1 MIDFVDLERHFA
13 PIYKDKDAELNWSL
27 HLGRKYGNWLNWE
40 ELLKRRR
47 VVLLAEALCGKTKE
61 LEQRALMLRGQ
72 AHPAFYVRIED
83 LIDHG
88 FIAALRRE
96 DAQLFDAWK
105 QSETGDAWFFL
116 DSVDEAR
123 INNKSFP
130 SALRTLSNELGNDS
144 LNRAFIIVSCRVS
157 DWKGKSDR
165 EAIETEL
172 PFVNNLACHD
182 RDEILLGP
190 IFDKH
195 TIKTHTTILDE
206 VPRPSDLL
214 VVQLVPLTDDQK
226 LKMADAAKID
236 GRALLR
242 AINQSGLDAMAE
254 RPGDF
259 IDLIGYWAEHSRL
272 DSLIE
277 MTAAGV
283 RRKLREENQHRAG
296 LLSPERAMDGARR
309 LAAALVF
316 AKTFALKA
324 PGQEPDLTLSKGAI
338 NPSDIL
344 HDWQPHEVNALLRTG
359 VFAPST
365 YGRIKFHHRTTQ
377 EFLAAC
383 WLRTLLE
390 HNCPISEIKRLLFAD
405 PYGAKTAV
413 PSLLA
418 VTAWL
423 SQWVPEVCQELIERE
438 PIALI
443 VHGDPK
449 SLSLQTRGALLN
461 SYAHLDAAGRLD
473 YEYIDN
479 RAAWMFS
486 NSALAKAINLAWQ
499 ANSKAGFRLHLLH
512 FIEEGRVEACVHLAR
527 QAACDESQDDMRI
540 AATRA
545 MVVCNDH
552 SGLKKIARQLIAEPE
567 RLNARLAPRL
577 AELLYPNYLNIA
589 DLLMLIERS
598 EQARKF
604 SSDGF
609 ASYLATFHKQ
619 TPSRLDKKRLVA
631 GIADLVLGSDRLNAS
646 NETATRYTELCKG
659 IADLANAE
667 FSVSGRGEIEDGMLH
682 LLMAVERVLDYYH
695 EDAAL
700 PALKDRVRADKHL
713 NRQLMWADAAAWR
726 SRPTTDH
733 PIVHFCQIGPFYG
746 RTLWGTDASDLD
758 WLLNDARRM
767 CSEDD
772 RRIAFSALW
781 HALKD
786 DEVSPL
792 RLRLDLLAFEDLV
805 LGRDLAEFVKPR
817 EPDAYVQQQLEAK
830 LEHEKEAARAKQSW
844 LDFREELS
852 KNPSILDHADTLISW
867 RGGQHRLYTLTTW
880 LKMRAAKDGK
890 DNVISYSLLNGVFS
904 HEVIEHYA
912 AGMRQVWRLR
922 KPVRPNVSGINRTFT
937 LLSRLALD
945 ALTLDSQSSG
955 WATNLSEM
963 EVRTAIRHATM
974 AGTIRCSWV
983 HKLVLARTE
992 IALPEIVAALQYE
1005 FGAKNQFND
1014 ILSNAAY
1021 HDVPG
1026 QQIVTEKVFLHLKR
1040 KEPADKQTL
1049 DYCSRIVARHVD
1061 FLTRKD
1067 VIALAQKRLL
1077 VHMASWDDERIS
1089 VYLRILASVDGDG
1102 LARLVFTQLVRTSA
1116 ESEPEFEL
1124 RVQHWLGAL
1133 FDRHTSDGVA
1143 LPALHS
1149 MGLELLAKFLKLAY
1163 RYVRPQDDRTS
1174 ESGSTVS
1181 RRDRAEGARNSLL
1194 NEVMVRRET
1203 AAYDVLMQMAGNPE
1217 YAPHSMRFSELAH
1230 RKAHVDSDIDAWTAA
1245 EINDFGH
1252 LHVAPTKN
1260 GGQLLRLVI
1269 AVLSNI
1275 TDSFHNAD
1283 ASSRSLFAL
1292 ADDEEK
1298 VQQWL
1303 TERLNDLSKARYH
1316 AHREPK
1322 VAESK
1327 EPDIIVSSTSCSA
1340 QIAIEIKNANKKW
1353 TVKQYETAV
1362 RKQLANFYLR
1372 PQNRRHG
1379 LLVISL
1385 HAPRKWRFDG
1395 KNMNFDQLM
1404 LHLMRYAAQVTANQM
1419 GAIEVQVIG
1428 INACRPARSAN

>member
-1 MIDFVDLERHFA
+1 MDFVDLERHFA
-13 PIYKDKDAELNWSL
+13 PIYKDKDAELGWSL

-61 LEQRALMLRGQ
+61 LEQRALVLRGQ

-83 LIDHG
+83 LIDRG
-88 FIAALRRE
+88 FIAALRRD

-165 EAIETEL
+165 ETIETEL

-214 VVQLVPLTDDQK
+214 VVQLVPLTDEQK
-226 LKMADAAKID
+226 MKMADAAKID

-259 IDLIGYWAEHSRL
+259 IELIGYWAEHSRL

-296 LLSPERAMDGARR
+296 LLSPERAIDGARR

-344 HDWQPHEVNALLRTG
+344 DDWPPHEVNALLRTG

-390 HNCPISEIKRLLFAD
+390 HNCSISEIKRLLFAD

-443 VHGDPK
+443 VHGDLK

-486 NSALAKAINLAWQ
+486 NAALAKAIKLAWQ

-552 SGLKKIARQLIAEPE
+552 SGLKKIARQLFTEPE

-577 AELLYPNYLNIA
+577 AELLYPNYLNTA
-589 DLLMLIERS
+589 GLLMLIERS
-598 EQARKF
+598 EQARRF

-609 ASYLATFHKQ
+609 ANYLATLHKQ
-619 TPSRLDKKRLVA
+619 APSRLDKRRLVA
-631 GIADLVLGSDRLNAS
+631 GISDLVLGSDGLSTS
-646 NETATRYTELCKG
+646 NETVTRYVELCKG

-667 FSVSGRGEIEDGMLH
+667 FAVSGRGEVEDGMLR

-695 EDAAL
+695 DDAAL
-700 PALKDRVRADKHL
+700 PVLKDRVRGDKQL

-726 SRPTTDH
+726 SRPATDH
-733 PIVHFCQIGPFYG
+733 PIVHFCQIGPFYS
-746 RTLWGTDASDLD
+746 RTLWGTDASDLE
-758 WLLNDARRM
+758 WLLDDAQKM

-781 HALKD
+781 HALKG
-786 DEVSPL
+786 DEVSPSHL
-792 RLRLDLLAFEDLV
+792 CLDRLASRDLV
-805 LGRDLAEFVKPR
+805 LARDLAEFVKPR
-817 EPDAYVQQQLEAK
+817 EPDPYVLQQLGAELENEKKAAEAK
-830 LEHEKEAARAKQSW
+830 QW
-844 LDFREELS
+844 WIDFRAELS
-852 KNPSILDHADTLISW
+852 KNPSILDHADALSSW
-867 RGGQHRLYTLTTW
+867 RGGQHRLYDLTTW

-890 DNVISYSLLNGVFS
+890 DGVLSYSLLNGVFS
-904 HEVIEHYA
+904 REVIEHYA
-912 AGMRQVWRLR
+912 AGMREVWRR
-922 KPVRPNVSGINRTFT
+922 CEPIRPNASGIG
-937 LLSRLALD
+937 LISRVTSLVLD
-945 ALTLDSQSSG
+945 ALNLDSQKSN
-955 WATNLSEM
+955 WATDLNEM
-963 EVRTAIRHATM
+963 EAKSAVRHATM
-974 AGTIRCSWV
+974 AGKIKCTWID
-983 HKLVLARTE
+983 KLVLTRPE

-1005 FGAKNQFND
+1005 LSSKNQFKN
-1014 ILSNAAY
+1014 ILSSAAY
-1021 HDVPG
+1021 DEVPG

-1061 FLTRKD
+1061 FLARKD
-1067 VIALAQKRLL
+1067 VVALTQKRLL
-1077 VHMASWDDERIS
+1077 VHIASGDEGRIFI
-1089 VYLRILASVDGDG
+1089 YLRILASVDGDG
-1102 LARLVFTQLVRTSA
+1102 LAKLVLAQFMRASA
-1116 ESEPEFEL
+1116 ESEPDFES
-1124 RVQHWLGAL
+1124 RVQYWLGAL

-1143 LPALHS
+1143 LPALHR
-1149 MGLELLAKFLKLAY
+1149 MGLERLAKFLKLAY

-1174 ESGSTVS
+1174 ESDCTVS
-1181 RRDRAEGARNSLL
+1181 RRDRAESARNSIL
-1194 NEVMVRRET
+1194 NEVMARREI
-1203 AAYDVLMQMAGNPE
+1203 AAYDVLMQMAGSPE
-1217 YAPHSMRFSELAH
+1217 YALHAMRFSELAH
-1230 RKAHVDSDIDAWTAA
+1230 RKAHADSDIDPWTVA
-1245 EINDFGH
+1245 EVNDFGS
-1252 LHVAPTKN
+1252 LHVAPAKN
-1260 GGQLLRLVI
+1260 GGQLLRLVM

-1275 TDSFHNAD
+1275 TDSFYSAD
-1283 ASSRSLFAL
+1283 SSSRSLLAL

-1303 TERLNDLSKARYH
+1303 AERLNDLSKARYH
-1316 AHREPK
+1316 AHREPM

-1362 RKQLANFYLR
+1362 RKQLANFYLL
-1372 PQNRRHG
+1372 PKNRRHG

-1385 HAPRKWRFDG
+1385 HTPRKWRIDG
-1395 KNMNFDQLM
+1395 KNINFDQLI
-1404 LHLMRYAAQVTANQM
+1404 LHLTHYAVQVTSNKV
-1419 GAIEVQVIG
+1419 GAIEIKVIG
-1428 INACRPARSAN
+1428 INACQSERGR

>member
-1 MIDFVDLERHFA
+1 MMDFVDLERHFA
-13 PIYKDKDAELNWSL
+13 PICKDKDEELDWSL
-27 HLGRKYGNWLNWE
+27 HLGRKYGNWLNWA
-40 ELLKRRR
+40 ELLERRR

-61 LEQRALMLRGQ
+61 LEQRAIMQRGQ
-72 AHPAFYVRIED
+72 GHPAFYVRIED
-83 LIDHG
+83 LIDRG
-88 FIAALRRE
+88 FIAALRTD
-96 DAQLFDAWK
+96 DAQLFDTWK
-105 QSETGDAWFFL
+105 QSKTGDAWFFL

-130 SALRTLSNELGNDS
+130 GALRTLSNELGNDS

-172 PFVNNLACHD
+172 PFVDNNLACHD

-195 TIKTHTTILDE
+195 TIQTNTASWGE
-206 VPRPSDLL
+206 VPRSSNLL
-214 VVQLVPLTDDQK
+214 VVQLVPLTDEQK

-236 GRALLR
+236 GLALLQ

-259 IDLIGYWAEHSRL
+259 IDLIAYWAEHSRL
-272 DSLIE
+272 ASLIE

-296 LLSPERAMDGARR
+296 LLSPERAMDGAMR

-324 PGQEPDLTLSKGAI
+324 PGQEPDITLSKGAI

-344 HDWQPHEVNALLRTG
+344 DDWPPHEVNALLRTG

-423 SQWVPEVCQELIERE
+423 SQWVPEVCHELIERE
-438 PIALI
+438 PVALI

-449 SLSLQTRGALLN
+449 SLSLQARGALLK

-486 NSALAKAINLAWQ
+486 NAALANAIKLAWQ

-527 QAACDESQDDMRI
+527 QAACDQSQDDMRI

-552 SGLKKIARQLIAEPE
+552 SGLKKIARQLIAEPD
-567 RLNARLAPRL
+567 RLNAHLAPRL
-577 AELLYPNYLNIA
+577 AELLYPNYLNTTG
-589 DLLMLIERS
+589 LLMLIDRS
-598 EQARKF
+598 QQARKF

-609 ASYLATFHKQ
+609 ASYLATLHKQ
-619 TPSRLDKKRLVA
+619 TPSRPDKKRLVA
-631 GIADLVLGSDRLNAS
+631 GIADLVLGSDRRNAP
-646 NETATRYTELCKG
+646 NETVPRYAELCKG
-659 IADLANAE
+659 IAELANVE
-667 FSVSGRGEIEDGMLH
+667 FTICGQGEVEEGMLR

-695 EDAAL
+695 DDAAL
-700 PALKDRVRADKHL
+700 PVLKDRVRGDKQL

-726 SRPTTDH
+726 SRPATDH
-733 PIVHFCQIGPFYG
+733 PIVHFCQIGPFYS
-746 RTLWGTDASDLD
+746 RTLWGTDASDLE
-758 WLLNDARRM
+758 WLLDDAQKM

-781 HALKD
+781 HALKA

-792 RLRLDLLAFEDLV
+792 RMCLDRLASGDLV
-805 LGRDLAEFVKPR
+805 LGRDLAEFLKPR
-817 EPDAYVQQQLEAK
+817 EPDVYVQKQLEAE
-830 LEHEKEAARAKQSW
+830 LEEKQKTAKAKQSW
-844 LDFREELS
+844 IDFREELR
-852 KNPSILDHADTLISW
+852 KTPAILDHADALTSW
-867 RGGQHRLYTLTTW
+867 SGGLHRLYYLTTW
-880 LKMRAAKDGK
+880 LKKRAAKDGK
-890 DNVISYSLLNGVFS
+890 SGVLSYSLFNGVFDP
-904 HEVIEHYA
+904 EVINHYA
-912 AGMRQVWRLR
+912 AGMRQVWRLS
-922 KPVRPNVSGINRTFT
+922 KPIRPDVSGISRTFT
-937 LLSRLALD
+937 RSSRLALD
-945 ALTLDSQSSG
+945 ALALDCQSSD
-955 WATNLSEM
+955 WATDLSDADAKIA
-963 EVRTAIRHATM
+963 VRHAM
-974 AGTIRCSWV
+974 IAGTIKSAWV
-983 HKLVLARTE
+983 DKLIMARPEIVL
-992 IALPEIVAALQYE
+992 LEIVAALQYE
-1005 FGAKNQFND
+1005 FGANNQVND

-1026 QQIVTEKVFLHLKR
+1026 QQIVTEKVFQHLKR
-1040 KEPADKQTL
+1040 REPTDKQTL

-1061 FLTRKD
+1061 FLARKG
-1067 VIALAQKRLL
+1067 VIALAQQRLL
-1077 VHMASWDDERIS
+1077 VHMASGDDERIF

-1102 LARLVFTQLVRTSA
+1102 LARLVLTQLVRTSA
-1116 ESEPEFEL
+1116 ESKPEFEL
-1124 RVQHWLGAL
+1124 RVQHWLGRL
-1133 FDRHTSDGVA
+1133 FDCHTSGGVA
-1143 LPALHS
+1143 FVALHS
-1149 MGLELLAKFLKLAY
+1149 MRLELLAKLLKLAY
-1163 RYVRPQDDRTS
+1163 RHVRPRDDRTS
-1174 ESGSTVS
+1174 ESDSTVS
-1181 RRDRAEGARNSLL
+1181 RRDLAESARNSLL
-1194 NEVMVRRET
+1194 SEVMARRE
-1203 AAYDVLMQMAGNPE
+1203 ADAYDVLMQMAGSPE
-1217 YAPHSMRFSELAH
+1217 YAPHAMRFSELAH
-1230 RKAHVDSDIDAWTAA
+1230 RKAHADADVDPWTVA
-1245 EINDFGH
+1245 EVNDFGR
-1252 LHVAPTKN
+1252 LHVAPVKN
-1260 GGQLLRLVI
+1260 GEQLLRLAM
-1269 AVLSNI
+1269 AVLSDI
-1275 TDSFHNAD
+1275 TASFDCAD
-1283 ASSRSLFAL
+1283 ASSRSLLAL

-1316 AHREPK
+1316 TYREPK
-1322 VAESK
+1322 VANSK
-1327 EPDIIVSSTSCSA
+1327 EPDIVVSSTSCPA
-1340 QIAIEIKNANKKW
+1340 QIAIEIKNANKGW
-1353 TVKQYETAV
+1353 TVKQYEAAV
-1362 RKQLANFYLR
+1362 SKQLASLYLL

-1379 LLVISL
+1379 ILVISL
-1385 HAPRKWRFDG
+1385 HEFRKWRIDG
-1395 KNMNFDQLM
+1395 RYRNFDQLI
-1404 LHLMRYAAQVTANQM
+1404 LHLTDYAAQVTSNKM
-1419 GAIEVQVIG
+1419 GAVVVKVVG
-1428 INACRPARSAN
+1428 INAWRPK